1 MKLFS
6 LIRAAKQKQVEQTQ
20 DLDYRIQ
27 KMIYEIQNN
36 DFLHSSLKI
45 AAFEYSKGNSF
56 NMISIYDID
65 TDSLCDEVSQELSE
79 KLYMR
84 AHEIESMRDEY
95 IHRDVFSL

>member
-20 DLDYRIQ
+20 DIDYKIQ

-36 DFLHSSLKI
+36 DFLHSPLEI

-56 NMISIYDID
+56 NMVSIYNKD
-65 TDSLCDEVSQELSE
+65 TDSLCAEVSQELSE